1 MKKLER
7 DYGDI
12 LWTGKKC
19 IMGMPISFTRYIIT
33 SSVLYTKVGFLNIK
47 EDEIELYKI
56 VDKTMKLSLGQRMV
70 GCGTIVVTSRDCD
83 TPNKEL
89 KKILDE
95 AVKLERDKYMVRGRD
110 MVGANL
116 HGHGD
121 MGEDNLHSE
130 DFDEMADM

>member
-1 MKKLER
+1 MHNGYAYL
-7 DYGDI
+7 I
-12 LWTGKKC
+12 
-19 IMGMPISFTRYIIT
+19 
-33 SSVLYTKVGFLNIK
+33 
-47 EDEIELYKI
+47 YKI
-56 VDKTMKLSLGQRMV
+56 YTYVKRIIYEGGISQYQGGRDRALQDSRQDYEAVAGARMV

-89 KKILDE
+89 KSVKKPREVKKILDE

>member
-7 DYGDI
+7 DYGEI

-19 IMGMPISFTRYIIT
+19 IMGMPISFTRYILT

-70 GCGTIVVTSRDCD
+70 G
-83 TPNKEL
+83 
-89 KKILDE
+89 
-95 AVKLERDKYMVRGRD
+95 
-110 MVGANL
+110 ANL

>member
-7 DYGDI
+7 DYGEI

-19 IMGMPISFTRYIIT
+19 IMGMPISFTRYILT

-89 KKILDE
+89 KSVKKPREVKKILDE
-95 AVKLERDKYMVRGRD
+95 AVKLERDK
-110 MVGANL
+110 
-116 HGHGD
+116 
-121 MGEDNLHSE
+121 
-130 DFDEMADM
+130 

>member
-1 MKKLER
+1 MANMKKLER
-7 DYGDI
+7 DYGEI
-12 LWTGKKC
+12 LWTGKK
-19 IMGMPISFTRYIIT
+19 PRE
-33 SSVLYTKVGFLNIK
+33 V
-47 EDEIELYKI
+47 
-56 VDKTMKLSLGQRMV
+56 
-70 GCGTIVVTSRDCD
+70 
-83 TPNKEL
+83 

>member
-1 MKKLER
+1 MHNGYAYL
-7 DYGDI
+7 I
-12 LWTGKKC
+12 
-19 IMGMPISFTRYIIT
+19 
-33 SSVLYTKVGFLNIK
+33 
-47 EDEIELYKI
+47 YKI
-56 VDKTMKLSLGQRMV
+56 YTYVKRIIYEGGISQYQGGRDRALQDSRQDYEAVAGAEDGRMRYYRGNV
-70 GCGTIVVTSRDCD
+70 KGLRYSEQGLKSVKKPREV
-83 TPNKEL
+83 

>member
-1 MKKLER
+1 MHNGYAYLIYKIYTYVKRIIYEGGISQYQGGR
-7 DYGDI
+7 D
-12 LWTGKKC
+12 
-19 IMGMPISFTRYIIT
+19 RA
-33 SSVLYTKVGFLNIK
+33 
-47 EDEIELYKI
+47 YKI

-89 KKILDE
+89 KSVKKPREVKKILDE